1 MRYKMDKLITDK
13 LSLSLDQN
21 LRNDL
26 IDNFKKIENNEVNI
40 DNKDSSVVDI
50 ANNANNVSNDTKQRL
65 DNFIANNAQ
74 PSEVVD
80 SRHSSTTGKDFTV
93 LSDRLNEIEG
103 YQRLGIVN
111 FTFDDSYRENRLT
124 KQIFDEYGLIC
135 DFAIITDKVNNATND
150 YQGIDWYIDAYNH
163 GYGIQSHTRTHRDLN
178 VDGLSDVEVYK
189 EIVTSKQILEKLGL
203 PVSGFVSPSSVT
215 KETYSNL
222 IKDNYDYAINHLA
235 NNYLSS
241 PMDQTVDRY
250 HLQRMSLA
258 ATDIDLIKKAIDKT
272 IENRMLLMFYD
283 HRTGHDGSASEEK
296 LREVLDYVKEKNDAN
311 KLKVLKSVDA
321 ISDFFKISPNK
332 SNQIVA
338 KANELALPIGR
349 YLLNKEKDNTV
360 WNVTAKSNPSFEG
373 YNAND
378 KYITIK
384 FDGNSAIEKAYVS
397 QFVDVSSNKGQRQ
410 PHYLS
415 ISAVANASDDII
427 NNLVA
432 HAFVRFFDENGNQL
446 GDINEKP
453 VYITGYRTLQS
464 NVFGYPDNATQVE
477 IGFTFDSTT
486 TLSGKISLLQPSIL
500 EDQVGYTGDFNDVDT
515 NMQVGF
521 TPDISKP
528 LSWSFASLPSFT
540 IGIARRYFNYDA
552 NNNYITCIIPGTY
565 EFRALAAYKITGN
578 NPSTNPRMLIE
589 IRVNDDNAD
598 HANSLRRMQST
609 RAVGDIYNI
618 DSSLKITLKAGDQVR
633 FATDADMAGAPT
645 MEVIANS
652 FVIIRREV

>member
-13 LSLSLDQN
+13 LSIHLDQN

-40 DNKDSSVVDI
+40 NNKDSGVVDI
-50 ANNANNVSNDTKQRL
+50 ANKANDLSNDTKQRL
-65 DNFIANNAQ
+65 DNFIANNEQ

-80 SRHSSTTGKDFTV
+80 SRHSSTTGKNFPL
-93 LSDRLNEIEG
+93 LSDRLNDIEE

-124 KQIFDEYGLIC
+124 KQVFDEYGLIC
-135 DFAIITDKVNNATND
+135 DFAIITDKVNNATNG

-163 GYGIQSHTRTHRDLN
+163 GYGIQSHTRTHHDLN
-178 VDGLSDVEVYK
+178 VDGLSDTEVYR
-189 EIVTSKQILEKLGL
+189 EIVSSKKILENLGL

-215 KETYSNL
+215 KEAYSHL
-222 IKDNYDYAINHLA
+222 IEENYDYAINHLA

-241 PMDQTVDRY
+241 PMDQTVDRH

-258 ATDIDLIKKAIDKT
+258 ATDIDLIKRAIDKT
-272 IENRMLLMFYD
+272 IDNKMLLMFYD
-283 HRTGHDGSASEEK
+283 HRTGREGSASEEK
-296 LREVLDYVKEKNDAN
+296 LREILDYVKQKNDAN

-332 SNQIVA
+332 SNPVVA

-349 YLLNKEKDNTV
+349 YLLNQEKDETV
-360 WNVTAKSNPSFEG
+360 WNITAKSNPSCEG
-373 YNAND
+373 YNANG

-384 FDGNSAIEKAYVS
+384 FDGNSAIEKAYFS
-397 QFVDVSSNKGQRQ
+397 QFVDVSSHKGERQ

-415 ISAVANASDDII
+415 ISAVANGSDDII
-427 NNLVA
+427 HNLVA
-432 HAFVRFFDENGNQL
+432 HAFVRFFNEDGNQL
-446 GDINEKP
+446 SEIKEKP
-453 VYITGYRTLQS
+453 VYITGDRIVHS
-464 NVFGYPDNATQVE
+464 NLFGYPDNATQVE
-477 IGFTFDSTT
+477 IGFTFDSATP
-486 TLSGKISLLQPSIL
+486 LSGKISLLQPSIL
-500 EDQVGYTGDFNDVDT
+500 EDQVGYTGDFKDVDT
-515 NMQVGF
+515 NMQVML
-521 TPDISKP
+521 TPDISTP

-540 IGIARRYFNYDA
+540 AGIPRRYFNYDP

-578 NPSTNPRMLIE
+578 NPSTNPRVLLE
-589 IRVNDDNAD
+589 IRVNDDNVNN
-598 HANSLRRMQST
+598 ANSLRRMQST
-609 RAVGDIYNI
+609 QAVGNIYNI

-633 FATDADMAGAPT
+633 FATDADMAGTPT
-645 MEVIANS
+645 MEAIANS
-652 FVIIRREV
+652 FVIIRREL